1 MLQSRNVNKKEK
13 TSETKYII
21 LINSKNI
28 SSFNEN
34 LASANWD
41 KIYELNEVEEIGD
54 FFMDTLIENFNTSFP
69 IVKSRFKKGLLSPIY
84 FTKGIKESIK
94 KEKNTIQ

>member
-41 KIYELNEVEEIGD
+41 KIYELNELEEIGD